1 MDVHCVD
8 EEALTKPLL
17 LKQEQQP
24 AEMDGG
30 GGGGQLKRGPRLCN
44 AEWVSLLNVIAFAAL
59 VTVFHAAYCDR
70 VAFCQM
76 VTLDPELSN
85 ALYMRVYWCEAPFL
99 FDGHV
104 MCSLLTIMFF
114 GAYVIALD
122 RRFELNAGDRGF
134 ELNVG
139 RGTWWGF
146 WFSIL
151 LPLNYQSACA
161 LVFEL
166 SDIRMFMPAF
176 VALVVVSCVCVLFWA
191 VTQPFYVSYWCP
203 VLVTLGYMSFFY
215 TLSRVGDLH
224 IYSFID
230 DGLYVTSMFF
240 AGLNQL
246 AICEILHQTAKIIDM
261 IDDDDDDDGEHA
273 CTSVC

>member
-30 GGGGQLKRGPRLCN
+30 GGSGGSGGGRGQLKRGPRRCN
-44 AEWVSLLNVIAFAAL
+44 AEWVSLLNVIALVAL
-59 VTVFHAAYCDR
+59 VTVFRAAYSDR

-85 ALYMRVYWCEAPFL
+85 VFYKRVYWCEAPFL

-114 GAYVIALD
+114 GAYAIALD
-122 RRFELNAGDRGF
+122 SGS

-151 LPLNYQSACA
+151 LPLNYQSACL

-166 SDIRMFMPAF
+166 PDIRMFMPAF

-191 VTQPFYVSYWCP
+191 LTQPFYVSYWCP
-203 VLVTLGYMSFFY
+203 VLVTLGYMSFIY
-215 TLSRVGDLH
+215 VLSRDGDLH
-224 IYSFID
+224 MYSFID
-230 DGLYVTSMFF
+230 DGLYASSMFF
-240 AGLNQL
+240 VGLNQL
-246 AICEILHQTAKIIDM
+246 AICEILHQAVKIIDM
-261 IDDDDDDDGEHA
+261 IDDDDDDGDDDGEHA
-273 CTSVC
+273 CTLV

>member
-1 MDVHCVD
+1 
-8 EEALTKPLL
+8 
-17 LKQEQQP
+17 
-24 AEMDGG
+24 MDGG
-30 GGGGQLKRGPRLCN
+30 GSGGGRGQLKRGPRLCN
-44 AEWVSLLNVIAFAAL
+44 AEWVSLLNVIAFVAL
-59 VTVFHAAYCDR
+59 VTVFIAAYDDR
-70 VAFCQM
+70 VTFCLRVM
-76 VTLDPELSN
+76 LDPELSN

-122 RRFELNAGDRGF
+122 SGS

-191 VTQPFYVSYWCP
+191 VTQPFYVSYWYP

-261 IDDDDDDDGEHA
+261 IDDDDDDDDGEHA